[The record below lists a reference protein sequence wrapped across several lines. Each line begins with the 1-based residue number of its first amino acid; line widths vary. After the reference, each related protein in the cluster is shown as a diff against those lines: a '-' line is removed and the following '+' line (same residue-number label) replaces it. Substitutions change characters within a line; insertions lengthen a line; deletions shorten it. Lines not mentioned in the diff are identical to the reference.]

1 MAQSNP
7 PYVVTAPE
15 PYIITQPL
23 GIMFSD
29 LAVLSLNGSVL
40 GTTVPPIT

>member
-15 PYIITQPL
+15 PYIITQPG
-23 GIMFSD
+23 GITFTT
-29 LAVLSLNGSVL
+29 LAALSLNGSVL

>member
-1 MAQSNP
+1 MAQTNP

-15 PYIITQPL
+15 PYIITQPN
-23 GIMFSD
+23 GITFTT
-29 LAVLSLNGSVL
+29 LAALSLNGSVL

>member
-1 MAQSNP
+1 MAQAVA

-15 PYIITQPL
+15 PYIITQPGGL
-23 GIMFSD
+23 TFTT
-29 LAVLSLNGSVL
+29 LAALSLNGSVL

>member
-1 MAQSNP
+1 MSQANP

-23 GIMFSD
+23 GITFTN
-29 LAVLSLNGSVL
+29 LAALSLNGSVL